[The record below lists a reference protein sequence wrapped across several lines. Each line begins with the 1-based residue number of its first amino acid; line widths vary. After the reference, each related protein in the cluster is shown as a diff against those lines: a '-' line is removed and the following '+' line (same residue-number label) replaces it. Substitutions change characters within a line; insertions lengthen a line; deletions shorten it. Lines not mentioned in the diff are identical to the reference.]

1 MPPAETVRNGAHIRR
16 TVASWRRLS
25 RAAEANA
32 AGGRKRRC
40 DNGWTADV
48 SGHLQSKIVR
58 FSHHAETRLQQR
70 GIKLGPDQLAKIGS
84 AIDKAASK
92 GAKDSL
98 MLLGGTA
105 LIVNVPNRTVVT
117 ALDGASMQE
126 HVFTQ
131 IDSAVIIS

>member
-1 MPPAETVRNGAHIRR
+1 MERIQV
-16 TVASWRRLS
+16 
-25 RAAEANA
+25 
-32 AGGRKRRC
+32 
-40 DNGWTADV
+40 
-48 SGHLQSKIVR
+48 GHLYPNAVAPVQPKQRPASAGSPSGVQTGKATFQDILQSHIVR
-58 FSHHAETRLQQR
+58 FSHHAEVRLKQR
-70 GIKLGPDQLAKIGS
+70 GIQLNNDQLTKLGS

-98 MLLGGTA
+98 MLLDGTA
-105 LIVNVPNRTVVT
+105 LIVNIPNRTVVT

>member
-1 MPPAETVRNGAHIRR
+1 MERIPVGQMFPSAVAPVQPRRTPPAAG
-16 TVASWRRLS
+16 
-25 RAAEANA
+25 NA
-32 AGGRKRRC
+32 AAQATGQPTFQ
-40 DNGWTADV
+40 DI
-48 SGHLQSKIVR
+48 LQSKIVR

-70 GIKLGPDQLAKIGS
+70 GIKLDSDQLAKIGS

-105 LIVNVPNRTVVT
+105 LIVNIPNRTVVT
-117 ALDGASMQE
+117 ALDGASMQDN
-126 HVFTQ
+126 VFTQ